1 MAPRIG
7 QKMIEITLPDK
18 SKRYFDEPPS
28 IFELAQDIGPGLA
41 KATLAGVI
49 NGEEYDA
56 CDLIEKNS
64 EVSIL
69 TNKDQQGIDIIR
81 HSCAHLFGHAI
92 KQIFPKTKMAIGP
105 IIEDGFY
112 YDIDLDHKL
121 TQQDLAMIEKRMK
134 ELARTSYLVEKK
146 VVPHKEAVKVFKS
159 SKEDYKLEILKDID
173 NSEKVAL
180 PASLILKYLQKI
192 LRPLVL
198 FVNFFS
204 NFFMRLLGT
213 KETTINEDLSPEELK
228 SVLENSGDLIPK
240 KYQDM
245 LISVLELDKVSVD
258 EVMTQRSV
266 VIGIDIN
273 QPIENI
279 LSNLQNNQKD
289 FLPVYNESLDDLR
302 GVIDLYGI
310 TSFLSN
316 EDKSIESLIESLDEA
331 YFIPENTPLS
341 TQLFNFQKNKKTVA
355 VIIDEY
361 GSVKGLVTI
370 KDVLEEIVGELATDI
385 DRETVEIMEQKDGS
399 YLIDA
404 SIPLR
409 ELNKKL
415 NWQLPING
423 AKTLNGLIIDQ
434 VETIPE
440 NNIKIEIDNYA
451 IETVLIRNNM
461 IKIARVLQVEQ
472 EDEELSDD

>member
-1 MAPRIG
+1 MMSLNRYRLKHLVKENDKGAIRADKLLKRPDRLLGVILIG
-7 QKMIEITLPDK
+7 NNFVNILAASLTTVLCLNLFGDSGVVIGSIVLTLIILVFAEIT
-18 SKRYFDEPPS
+18 
-28 IFELAQDIGPGLA
+28 
-41 KATLAGVI
+41 
-49 NGEEYDA
+49 
-56 CDLIEKNS
+56 
-64 EVSIL
+64 
-69 TNKDQQGIDIIR
+69 
-81 HSCAHLFGHAI
+81 
-92 KQIFPKTKMAIGP
+92 PKTFAA
-105 IIEDGFY
+105 
-112 YDIDLDHKL
+112 L
-121 TQQDLAMIEKRMK
+121 
-134 ELARTSYLVEKK
+134 
-146 VVPHKEAVKVFKS
+146 
-159 SKEDYKLEILKDID
+159 

-228 SVLENSGDLIPK
+228 SVLENSGELIPK

-258 EVMTQRSV
+258 EVMTQRSE
-266 VIGIDIN
+266 VIGLDIN

-279 LSNLQNNQKD
+279 LSSLQNNQKD

-310 TSFLSN
+310 TSFLAN

-385 DRETVEIMEQKDGS
+385 DKETVEIMEQKDGS

-461 IKIARVLQVEQ
+461 IKIARVLQIKQ

>member
-1 MAPRIG
+1 MMSLNRYRLKHLVKENDKGAIRADKLLKRPDRLLGVILIG
-7 QKMIEITLPDK
+7 NNFVNILAASLTTVLCLNLFGDSGVVIGSIVLTLIILVFAEIT
-18 SKRYFDEPPS
+18 
-28 IFELAQDIGPGLA
+28 
-41 KATLAGVI
+41 
-49 NGEEYDA
+49 
-56 CDLIEKNS
+56 
-64 EVSIL
+64 
-69 TNKDQQGIDIIR
+69 
-81 HSCAHLFGHAI
+81 
-92 KQIFPKTKMAIGP
+92 PKTFAA
-105 IIEDGFY
+105 
-112 YDIDLDHKL
+112 L
-121 TQQDLAMIEKRMK
+121 
-134 ELARTSYLVEKK
+134 
-146 VVPHKEAVKVFKS
+146 
-159 SKEDYKLEILKDID
+159 

-258 EVMTQRSV
+258 EVMTQRSE

-440 NNIKIEIDNYA
+440 NNIKIEIENYS

-461 IKIARVLQVEQ
+461 IKIARVLQILK

>member
-1 MAPRIG
+1 MMSLNRYRLKHLVKENDKGAIRAEKLLRRPDRLLGVILIG
-7 QKMIEITLPDK
+7 NNFVNILAASLTTVLCLNLFGDSGVVIGSIVLTLIILIFAEIT
-18 SKRYFDEPPS
+18 
-28 IFELAQDIGPGLA
+28 
-41 KATLAGVI
+41 
-49 NGEEYDA
+49 
-56 CDLIEKNS
+56 
-64 EVSIL
+64 
-69 TNKDQQGIDIIR
+69 
-81 HSCAHLFGHAI
+81 
-92 KQIFPKTKMAIGP
+92 PKTFAA
-105 IIEDGFY
+105 
-112 YDIDLDHKL
+112 L
-121 TQQDLAMIEKRMK
+121 
-134 ELARTSYLVEKK
+134 
-146 VVPHKEAVKVFKS
+146 
-159 SKEDYKLEILKDID
+159 

-180 PASLILKYLQKI
+180 PASFILKYLQKI

-204 NFFMRLLGT
+204 NFFMRILGT
-213 KETTINEDLSPEELK
+213 KETSINEDLSPEELK

-258 EVMTQRSV
+258 EVMTQRSE

-279 LSNLQNNQKD
+279 LNNLQKNQKD
-289 FLPVYNESLDDLR
+289 FLPVYAESLDELK
-302 GVIDLYGI
+302 GIIDLYGI
-310 TSFLSN
+310 TAFLSN

-331 YFIPENTPLS
+331 YFTPENTPLS

-355 VIIDEY
+355 VVIDEY
-361 GSVKGLVTI
+361 GSVKGIVTI

-385 DRETVEIMEQKDGS
+385 DKETVEIMKQKDGS

-434 VETIPE
+434 IETIPE
-440 NNIKIEIDNYA
+440 NNIKIEIENYLV
-451 IETVLIRNNM
+451 ETVLIRNNM
-461 IKIARVLQVEQ
+461 IKIARVLQLKE
-472 EDEELSDD
+472 EEELNDE

>member
-1 MAPRIG
+1 MMSLNRYRLKHLVKENDKGAIRADKLLKRPDRLLGVILIG
-7 QKMIEITLPDK
+7 NNFVNILAASLTTVLCLNLFGDSGVVIGSIVLTLIILVFAEIT
-18 SKRYFDEPPS
+18 
-28 IFELAQDIGPGLA
+28 
-41 KATLAGVI
+41 
-49 NGEEYDA
+49 
-56 CDLIEKNS
+56 
-64 EVSIL
+64 
-69 TNKDQQGIDIIR
+69 
-81 HSCAHLFGHAI
+81 
-92 KQIFPKTKMAIGP
+92 PKTFAA
-105 IIEDGFY
+105 
-112 YDIDLDHKL
+112 L
-121 TQQDLAMIEKRMK
+121 
-134 ELARTSYLVEKK
+134 
-146 VVPHKEAVKVFKS
+146 
-159 SKEDYKLEILKDID
+159 

-258 EVMTQRSV
+258 EVMTQRSE

-385 DRETVEIMEQKDGS
+385 DRETVELMEQKDGS

-461 IKIARVLQVEQ
+461 IKIARVLQIKQ

>member
-1 MAPRIG
+1 MMSLNRYRLKHLVKENDKGAIRADKLLKRPDRLLGVILIG
-7 QKMIEITLPDK
+7 NNFVNILAASLTTVLCLNLFGDSGVVIGSIVLTLIILVFAEIT
-18 SKRYFDEPPS
+18 
-28 IFELAQDIGPGLA
+28 
-41 KATLAGVI
+41 
-49 NGEEYDA
+49 
-56 CDLIEKNS
+56 
-64 EVSIL
+64 
-69 TNKDQQGIDIIR
+69 
-81 HSCAHLFGHAI
+81 
-92 KQIFPKTKMAIGP
+92 PKTFAA
-105 IIEDGFY
+105 
-112 YDIDLDHKL
+112 L
-121 TQQDLAMIEKRMK
+121 
-134 ELARTSYLVEKK
+134 
-146 VVPHKEAVKVFKS
+146 
-159 SKEDYKLEILKDID
+159 

-258 EVMTQRSV
+258 EVMTQRSE

-440 NNIKIEIDNYA
+440 NNIKIEIDDYA

-461 IKIARVLQVEQ
+461 IKIARVLQIEQ

>member
-1 MAPRIG
+1 LADFNPWMLLSSIIFLLFISAFFSGVETAMMSLNRYRLKHLVKENNKGAIRADKLLKRPDRLLGVILIG
-7 QKMIEITLPDK
+7 NNFVNILAASLTTVLCLNLFGDSGVVIGSIVLTLFILVFAEIT
-18 SKRYFDEPPS
+18 
-28 IFELAQDIGPGLA
+28 
-41 KATLAGVI
+41 
-49 NGEEYDA
+49 
-56 CDLIEKNS
+56 
-64 EVSIL
+64 
-69 TNKDQQGIDIIR
+69 
-81 HSCAHLFGHAI
+81 
-92 KQIFPKTKMAIGP
+92 PKTFAA
-105 IIEDGFY
+105 
-112 YDIDLDHKL
+112 L
-121 TQQDLAMIEKRMK
+121 
-134 ELARTSYLVEKK
+134 
-146 VVPHKEAVKVFKS
+146 
-159 SKEDYKLEILKDID
+159 

-180 PASLILKYLQKI
+180 PASLTLKYLQKI

-258 EVMTQRSV
+258 EVMTQRSE

-273 QPIENI
+273 QAVENI

-289 FLPVYNESLDDLR
+289 FLPVYDESLDNLR

-355 VIIDEY
+355 VVIDEY
-361 GSVKGLVTI
+361 GSVKGIVTI

-385 DRETVEIMEQKDGS
+385 DKETVEIMEQKDGS

-415 NWQLPING
+415 NWQLPVNG

-434 VETIPE
+434 IETIPE
-440 NNIKIEIDNYA
+440 KNIKIKIENYSV
-451 IETVLIRNNM
+451 ETVLIRNNM
-461 IKIARVLQVEQ
+461 IKIARVLQLIEK
-472 EDEELSDD
+472 DERLSDE

>member
-1 MAPRIG
+1 MAINRYRLKYLAKEKNRAAIRIEKLLRRPDRLLG
-7 QKMIEITLPDK
+7 IILIGNNFVNILAASLTTVLCLNLFGDSGVVIGSIVLTLIILVFAEIT
-18 SKRYFDEPPS
+18 
-28 IFELAQDIGPGLA
+28 
-41 KATLAGVI
+41 
-49 NGEEYDA
+49 
-56 CDLIEKNS
+56 
-64 EVSIL
+64 
-69 TNKDQQGIDIIR
+69 
-81 HSCAHLFGHAI
+81 
-92 KQIFPKTKMAIGP
+92 PKTFAA
-105 IIEDGFY
+105 
-112 YDIDLDHKL
+112 L
-121 TQQDLAMIEKRMK
+121 
-134 ELARTSYLVEKK
+134 
-146 VVPHKEAVKVFKS
+146 
-159 SKEDYKLEILKDID
+159 

-258 EVMTQRSV
+258 EVMTQRSE

-273 QPIENI
+273 QPIETI

-461 IKIARVLQVEQ
+461 IKIARVLQIEQ

>member
-1 MAPRIG
+1 MLLSSIIFLLFISAFFSGVETAMMSLNRYRLKHLVKENNKGAIRADKLLKRPDRLLGVILIG
-7 QKMIEITLPDK
+7 NNFVNILAASLTTVLCLKFFGDSGVVIGSIVLTLFILVFAEIT
-18 SKRYFDEPPS
+18 
-28 IFELAQDIGPGLA
+28 
-41 KATLAGVI
+41 
-49 NGEEYDA
+49 
-56 CDLIEKNS
+56 
-64 EVSIL
+64 
-69 TNKDQQGIDIIR
+69 
-81 HSCAHLFGHAI
+81 
-92 KQIFPKTKMAIGP
+92 PKTFAA
-105 IIEDGFY
+105 
-112 YDIDLDHKL
+112 L
-121 TQQDLAMIEKRMK
+121 
-134 ELARTSYLVEKK
+134 
-146 VVPHKEAVKVFKS
+146 
-159 SKEDYKLEILKDID
+159 

-258 EVMTQRSV
+258 EVMTQRSE

-273 QPIENI
+273 QAVENI

-289 FLPVYNESLDDLR
+289 FLPVYDESLDNLR

-355 VIIDEY
+355 VVIDEY
-361 GSVKGLVTI
+361 GSVKGIVTI

-385 DRETVEIMEQKDGS
+385 DKETVEIMEQKDGS

-415 NWQLPING
+415 NWQLPVNG

-434 VETIPE
+434 IETIPE
-440 NNIKIEIDNYA
+440 KNIKIKIENYSV
-451 IETVLIRNNM
+451 ETVLIRNNM
-461 IKIARVLQVEQ
+461 IKIARVLQLIEK
-472 EDEELSDD
+472 DERLSDE

>member
-1 MAPRIG
+1 MYKRQGNNFVNILAASLTTVLCLNLFGDSGVVIG
-7 QKMIEITLPDK
+7 SIVLTLIILVFAEIT
-18 SKRYFDEPPS
+18 
-28 IFELAQDIGPGLA
+28 
-41 KATLAGVI
+41 
-49 NGEEYDA
+49 
-56 CDLIEKNS
+56 
-64 EVSIL
+64 
-69 TNKDQQGIDIIR
+69 
-81 HSCAHLFGHAI
+81 
-92 KQIFPKTKMAIGP
+92 PKTFAA
-105 IIEDGFY
+105 
-112 YDIDLDHKL
+112 L
-121 TQQDLAMIEKRMK
+121 
-134 ELARTSYLVEKK
+134 
-146 VVPHKEAVKVFKS
+146 
-159 SKEDYKLEILKDID
+159 

-258 EVMTQRSV
+258 EVMTQRSE

-440 NNIKIEIDNYA
+440 NNIKIEIENYS

-461 IKIARVLQVEQ
+461 IKIARVLQIEQ

>member
-1 MAPRIG
+1 MMSLNRYRLKHLVKENDKGAIRADKLLKRPDRLLGVILIG
-7 QKMIEITLPDK
+7 NNFVNILAASLTTVLCLNLFGDSGVVIGSIVLTLIILVFAEIT
-18 SKRYFDEPPS
+18 
-28 IFELAQDIGPGLA
+28 
-41 KATLAGVI
+41 
-49 NGEEYDA
+49 
-56 CDLIEKNS
+56 
-64 EVSIL
+64 
-69 TNKDQQGIDIIR
+69 
-81 HSCAHLFGHAI
+81 
-92 KQIFPKTKMAIGP
+92 PKTFAA
-105 IIEDGFY
+105 
-112 YDIDLDHKL
+112 L
-121 TQQDLAMIEKRMK
+121 
-134 ELARTSYLVEKK
+134 
-146 VVPHKEAVKVFKS
+146 
-159 SKEDYKLEILKDID
+159 

-180 PASLILKYLQKI
+180 PASLVLKYLQKI

-258 EVMTQRSV
+258 EVMTQRSE

-440 NNIKIEIDNYA
+440 NNIKIEIENYS

>member
-1 MAPRIG
+1 MMSLNRYRLKHLVKENDKGAIRADKLLKRPDRLLGVILIG
-7 QKMIEITLPDK
+7 NNFVNILAASLTTVLCLNLFGDSGVVIGSIVLTLIILVFAEIT
-18 SKRYFDEPPS
+18 
-28 IFELAQDIGPGLA
+28 
-41 KATLAGVI
+41 
-49 NGEEYDA
+49 
-56 CDLIEKNS
+56 
-64 EVSIL
+64 
-69 TNKDQQGIDIIR
+69 
-81 HSCAHLFGHAI
+81 
-92 KQIFPKTKMAIGP
+92 PKTFAA
-105 IIEDGFY
+105 
-112 YDIDLDHKL
+112 L
-121 TQQDLAMIEKRMK
+121 
-134 ELARTSYLVEKK
+134 
-146 VVPHKEAVKVFKS
+146 
-159 SKEDYKLEILKDID
+159 

-258 EVMTQRSV
+258 EVMTQRSE
-266 VIGIDIN
+266 VIGIDLN
-273 QPIENI
+273 QPIEII

-341 TQLFNFQKNKKTVA
+341 TQLFNFQKNKRTVA

-461 IKIARVLQVEQ
+461 IKIARVLQIKQ

>member
-1 MAPRIG
+1 MMSLNRYRLKHLVKENDKGAIRADKLLKRPDRLLGVILIG
-7 QKMIEITLPDK
+7 NNFVNILAASLTTVLCLNLFGDSGVVIGSIVLTLIILVFAEIT
-18 SKRYFDEPPS
+18 
-28 IFELAQDIGPGLA
+28 
-41 KATLAGVI
+41 
-49 NGEEYDA
+49 
-56 CDLIEKNS
+56 
-64 EVSIL
+64 
-69 TNKDQQGIDIIR
+69 
-81 HSCAHLFGHAI
+81 
-92 KQIFPKTKMAIGP
+92 PKTFAA
-105 IIEDGFY
+105 
-112 YDIDLDHKL
+112 L
-121 TQQDLAMIEKRMK
+121 
-134 ELARTSYLVEKK
+134 
-146 VVPHKEAVKVFKS
+146 
-159 SKEDYKLEILKDID
+159 

-258 EVMTQRSV
+258 EVMTQRSEV
-266 VIGIDIN
+266 VGIDIN
-273 QPIENI
+273 QPIETI

-440 NNIKIEIDNYA
+440 NNIKIEIENYS

-461 IKIARVLQVEQ
+461 IKIARVLQIEQ

>member
-1 MAPRIG
+1 MMSLNRYRLKHLVKENDKGAIRADKLLKRPDRLLGVILIG
-7 QKMIEITLPDK
+7 NNFVNILAASLTTVLCLNLFGDSGVVIGSIVLTLIILVFAEIT
-18 SKRYFDEPPS
+18 
-28 IFELAQDIGPGLA
+28 
-41 KATLAGVI
+41 
-49 NGEEYDA
+49 
-56 CDLIEKNS
+56 
-64 EVSIL
+64 
-69 TNKDQQGIDIIR
+69 
-81 HSCAHLFGHAI
+81 
-92 KQIFPKTKMAIGP
+92 PKTFAA
-105 IIEDGFY
+105 
-112 YDIDLDHKL
+112 L
-121 TQQDLAMIEKRMK
+121 
-134 ELARTSYLVEKK
+134 
-146 VVPHKEAVKVFKS
+146 
-159 SKEDYKLEILKDID
+159 

-180 PASLILKYLQKI
+180 PASLVLKYLQKI

-258 EVMTQRSV
+258 EVMTQRSE

-273 QPIENI
+273 QPIETI

-440 NNIKIEIDNYA
+440 NNIKIEIENYS

-461 IKIARVLQVEQ
+461 IKIARVLQIEQ
-472 EDEELSDD
+472 EDEEISDD

>member
-1 MAPRIG
+1 MMSLNRYRLKHLVKENDKGAIRADKLLKRPDRLLGVILIG
-7 QKMIEITLPDK
+7 NNFVNILAASLTTVLCLNLFGDSGVVIGSIVLTLIILVFAEIT
-18 SKRYFDEPPS
+18 
-28 IFELAQDIGPGLA
+28 
-41 KATLAGVI
+41 
-49 NGEEYDA
+49 
-56 CDLIEKNS
+56 
-64 EVSIL
+64 
-69 TNKDQQGIDIIR
+69 
-81 HSCAHLFGHAI
+81 
-92 KQIFPKTKMAIGP
+92 PKTFAA
-105 IIEDGFY
+105 
-112 YDIDLDHKL
+112 L
-121 TQQDLAMIEKRMK
+121 
-134 ELARTSYLVEKK
+134 
-146 VVPHKEAVKVFKS
+146 
-159 SKEDYKLEILKDID
+159 

-258 EVMTQRSV
+258 EVMTQRSE

-273 QPIENI
+273 QPIETI

-461 IKIARVLQVEQ
+461 IKIARVLQIEQ
-472 EDEELSDD
+472 EDEELNDD

>member
-1 MAPRIG
+1 MMSLNRYRLKHLVKENDKGAIRAEKLLKRPDRLLGVILIG
-7 QKMIEITLPDK
+7 NNFVNILAASLTTVLCLNLFGDSGVVIGSIVLTLFILVFAEIT
-18 SKRYFDEPPS
+18 
-28 IFELAQDIGPGLA
+28 
-41 KATLAGVI
+41 
-49 NGEEYDA
+49 
-56 CDLIEKNS
+56 
-64 EVSIL
+64 
-69 TNKDQQGIDIIR
+69 
-81 HSCAHLFGHAI
+81 
-92 KQIFPKTKMAIGP
+92 PKTFAA
-105 IIEDGFY
+105 
-112 YDIDLDHKL
+112 L
-121 TQQDLAMIEKRMK
+121 
-134 ELARTSYLVEKK
+134 
-146 VVPHKEAVKVFKS
+146 
-159 SKEDYKLEILKDID
+159 

-258 EVMTQRSV
+258 EVMTQRSE

-289 FLPVYNESLDDLR
+289 FLPIYDESIDDLR
-302 GVIDLYGI
+302 GVIDLYGV

-355 VIIDEY
+355 VVIDEY
-361 GSVKGLVTI
+361 GSVKGIVTI

-385 DRETVEIMEQKDGS
+385 DKETIEIMEQKDGS

-415 NWQLPING
+415 NWQLPFNG
-423 AKTLNGLIIDQ
+423 AKTLNGLIIDEI
-434 VETIPE
+434 ETIPE
-440 NNIKIEIDNYA
+440 KNIKIEIENYS

-461 IKIARVLQVEQ
+461 IKIARVLQIDR
-472 EDEELSDD
+472 EDEELSEE

>member
-1 MAPRIG
+1 MMSLNRYRLKYLVKENDKGAIRADKLLKRPDRLLGVILIG
-7 QKMIEITLPDK
+7 NNFVNILAASLTTVLCLNLFGDSGVVIGSIVLTLIILIFAEIT
-18 SKRYFDEPPS
+18 
-28 IFELAQDIGPGLA
+28 
-41 KATLAGVI
+41 
-49 NGEEYDA
+49 
-56 CDLIEKNS
+56 
-64 EVSIL
+64 
-69 TNKDQQGIDIIR
+69 
-81 HSCAHLFGHAI
+81 
-92 KQIFPKTKMAIGP
+92 PKTFAA
-105 IIEDGFY
+105 
-112 YDIDLDHKL
+112 L
-121 TQQDLAMIEKRMK
+121 
-134 ELARTSYLVEKK
+134 
-146 VVPHKEAVKVFKS
+146 
-159 SKEDYKLEILKDID
+159 

-213 KETTINEDLSPEELK
+213 KNTSINEDLSPEELK
-228 SVLENSGDLIPK
+228 SVLENSGNLIPK

-258 EVMTQRSV
+258 EVMTQRSE

-279 LSNLQNNQKD
+279 LSTLQNNQKD

-316 EDKSIESLIESLDEA
+316 ENKSIESLIDSLDEA

-385 DRETVEIMEQKDGS
+385 DRESVEIMEQKDGS

-461 IKIARVLQVEQ
+461 IKIARVLQIKQ

>member
-1 MAPRIG
+1 MADVNPWMLLSSIVFLLFLSAFFSGVETAMMSLNRYRLKHLVKENDKGAIRADKLLKRPDRLLGVILIG
-7 QKMIEITLPDK
+7 NNFVNILAASLTTVLCLNLFGDSGVVIGSIVLTLFILVFAEIT
-18 SKRYFDEPPS
+18 
-28 IFELAQDIGPGLA
+28 
-41 KATLAGVI
+41 
-49 NGEEYDA
+49 
-56 CDLIEKNS
+56 
-64 EVSIL
+64 
-69 TNKDQQGIDIIR
+69 
-81 HSCAHLFGHAI
+81 
-92 KQIFPKTKMAIGP
+92 PKTFAA
-105 IIEDGFY
+105 
-112 YDIDLDHKL
+112 L
-121 TQQDLAMIEKRMK
+121 
-134 ELARTSYLVEKK
+134 
-146 VVPHKEAVKVFKS
+146 
-159 SKEDYKLEILKDID
+159 

-204 NFFMRLLGT
+204 NFFMRLLGS

-258 EVMTQRSV
+258 EVMTQRSE

-273 QPIENI
+273 QTVENI

-289 FLPVYNESLDDLR
+289 FLPVYDESLDDLR

-355 VIIDEY
+355 VVIDEY
-361 GSVKGLVTI
+361 GSVKGIVTI

-385 DRETVEIMEQKDGS
+385 DKETVEIMEQKDGS

-415 NWQLPING
+415 NWQLPVNG

-434 VETIPE
+434 IETIPE
-440 NNIKIEIDNYA
+440 KNIKIEIENYSV
-451 IETVLIRNNM
+451 ETVLIRNNM
-461 IKIARVLQVEQ
+461 IKIARVLQLIEK
-472 EDEELSDD
+472 DERLSDE

>member
-1 MAPRIG
+1 MMSLNRYRLKHLVKENNKGAIRADKLLKRPDRLLGVILIG
-7 QKMIEITLPDK
+7 NNFVNILAASLTTVLCLNLFGDSGVVIGSIVLTLFILVFAEIT
-18 SKRYFDEPPS
+18 
-28 IFELAQDIGPGLA
+28 
-41 KATLAGVI
+41 
-49 NGEEYDA
+49 
-56 CDLIEKNS
+56 
-64 EVSIL
+64 
-69 TNKDQQGIDIIR
+69 
-81 HSCAHLFGHAI
+81 
-92 KQIFPKTKMAIGP
+92 PKTFAA
-105 IIEDGFY
+105 
-112 YDIDLDHKL
+112 L
-121 TQQDLAMIEKRMK
+121 
-134 ELARTSYLVEKK
+134 
-146 VVPHKEAVKVFKS
+146 
-159 SKEDYKLEILKDID
+159 

-258 EVMTQRSV
+258 EVMTQRSE

-273 QPIENI
+273 QTVENI

-289 FLPVYNESLDDLR
+289 FLPVYDESLDDLR

-316 EDKSIESLIESLDEA
+316 EDKSIERLIESLDEA

-355 VIIDEY
+355 VVIDEY
-361 GSVKGLVTI
+361 GSVKGIVTI

-385 DRETVEIMEQKDGS
+385 DKETVEIMEQKDGS

-415 NWQLPING
+415 NWQLPVNG

-434 VETIPE
+434 IETIPE
-440 NNIKIEIDNYA
+440 KNIKIEIENYSV
-451 IETVLIRNNM
+451 ETVLIRNNM
-461 IKIARVLQVEQ
+461 IKIARVLQLIEK
-472 EDEELSDD
+472 DERLSDE

>member
-1 MAPRIG
+1 MMSLNRYRLKHLVKENDKGAIRADKLLKRPDRLLGVILIG
-7 QKMIEITLPDK
+7 NNFVNILAASLTTVLCLNVFGDSGVVIGSIVLTLIILVFAEIT
-18 SKRYFDEPPS
+18 
-28 IFELAQDIGPGLA
+28 
-41 KATLAGVI
+41 
-49 NGEEYDA
+49 
-56 CDLIEKNS
+56 
-64 EVSIL
+64 
-69 TNKDQQGIDIIR
+69 
-81 HSCAHLFGHAI
+81 
-92 KQIFPKTKMAIGP
+92 PKTFAA
-105 IIEDGFY
+105 
-112 YDIDLDHKL
+112 L
-121 TQQDLAMIEKRMK
+121 
-134 ELARTSYLVEKK
+134 
-146 VVPHKEAVKVFKS
+146 
-159 SKEDYKLEILKDID
+159 

-180 PASLILKYLQKI
+180 PASLVLKYLQKI

-258 EVMTQRSV
+258 EVMTQRSE

-273 QPIENI
+273 QPRENI

-440 NNIKIEIDNYA
+440 NNIKIEIENYS

>member
-1 MAPRIG
+1 MMSLNRYRLKHLVKENDKGAIRADKLLKRPDRLLGVILIG
-7 QKMIEITLPDK
+7 NNFVNILAASLTTVLCLNLFGDSGVVIGSIVLTLIILVFAEIT
-18 SKRYFDEPPS
+18 
-28 IFELAQDIGPGLA
+28 
-41 KATLAGVI
+41 
-49 NGEEYDA
+49 
-56 CDLIEKNS
+56 
-64 EVSIL
+64 
-69 TNKDQQGIDIIR
+69 
-81 HSCAHLFGHAI
+81 
-92 KQIFPKTKMAIGP
+92 PKTFAA
-105 IIEDGFY
+105 
-112 YDIDLDHKL
+112 L
-121 TQQDLAMIEKRMK
+121 
-134 ELARTSYLVEKK
+134 
-146 VVPHKEAVKVFKS
+146 
-159 SKEDYKLEILKDID
+159 

-204 NFFMRLLGT
+204 NFFMRILGT

-258 EVMTQRSV
+258 EVMTQRSEIV
-266 VIGIDIN
+266 GIDIN

-385 DRETVEIMEQKDGS
+385 DRETLEIMEQKDGS

-440 NNIKIEIDNYA
+440 DNIKIEIDNYA

-461 IKIARVLQVEQ
+461 IKIARVLQIEQ
-472 EDEELSDD
+472 EDEELGDD

>member
-1 MAPRIG
+1 LVKENDKGAIRADKLLKRPDRLLGVILIG
-7 QKMIEITLPDK
+7 NNFVNILAASLTTVLCINLFGDSGVVIGSIVLTLIILVFAEIT
-18 SKRYFDEPPS
+18 
-28 IFELAQDIGPGLA
+28 
-41 KATLAGVI
+41 
-49 NGEEYDA
+49 
-56 CDLIEKNS
+56 
-64 EVSIL
+64 
-69 TNKDQQGIDIIR
+69 
-81 HSCAHLFGHAI
+81 
-92 KQIFPKTKMAIGP
+92 PKTFAA
-105 IIEDGFY
+105 
-112 YDIDLDHKL
+112 L
-121 TQQDLAMIEKRMK
+121 
-134 ELARTSYLVEKK
+134 
-146 VVPHKEAVKVFKS
+146 
-159 SKEDYKLEILKDID
+159 

-258 EVMTQRSV
+258 EVMTQRSE

-310 TSFLSN
+310 TAFLSN

-385 DRETVEIMEQKDGS
+385 DKETVEIMKQKDGS

-404 SIPLR
+404 SVPLR

-440 NNIKIEIDNYA
+440 NNIKIEIDNYV

-461 IKIARVLQVEQ
+461 IKIARVLQIKQ

>member
-1 MAPRIG
+1 MMSLNRYRLKYLVKENDKGAIRADKLLKRPDRLLGVILIG
-7 QKMIEITLPDK
+7 NNFVNILAASLTTVLCLNLFGDSGVVIGSIVLTLIILVFAEIT
-18 SKRYFDEPPS
+18 
-28 IFELAQDIGPGLA
+28 
-41 KATLAGVI
+41 
-49 NGEEYDA
+49 
-56 CDLIEKNS
+56 
-64 EVSIL
+64 
-69 TNKDQQGIDIIR
+69 
-81 HSCAHLFGHAI
+81 
-92 KQIFPKTKMAIGP
+92 PKTFAA
-105 IIEDGFY
+105 
-112 YDIDLDHKL
+112 L
-121 TQQDLAMIEKRMK
+121 
-134 ELARTSYLVEKK
+134 
-146 VVPHKEAVKVFKS
+146 
-159 SKEDYKLEILKDID
+159 

-213 KETTINEDLSPEELK
+213 KNTSINEDLSPEELK

-258 EVMTQRSV
+258 EVMTQRSE

-279 LSNLQNNQKD
+279 LSALQNNQKD

-316 EDKSIESLIESLDEA
+316 ENKSIESLIDSLDEA

-385 DRETVEIMEQKDGS
+385 DRESVEIMEQKDGS

-461 IKIARVLQVEQ
+461 IKIARVLQIKE

>member
-1 MAPRIG
+1 MYFLEDSLTTVLCLNLFGDSGVVIG
-7 QKMIEITLPDK
+7 SIVLTLIILVFAEIT
-18 SKRYFDEPPS
+18 
-28 IFELAQDIGPGLA
+28 
-41 KATLAGVI
+41 
-49 NGEEYDA
+49 
-56 CDLIEKNS
+56 
-64 EVSIL
+64 
-69 TNKDQQGIDIIR
+69 
-81 HSCAHLFGHAI
+81 
-92 KQIFPKTKMAIGP
+92 PKTFAA
-105 IIEDGFY
+105 
-112 YDIDLDHKL
+112 L
-121 TQQDLAMIEKRMK
+121 
-134 ELARTSYLVEKK
+134 
-146 VVPHKEAVKVFKS
+146 
-159 SKEDYKLEILKDID
+159 

-213 KETTINEDLSPEELK
+213 KNTSINEDLSPEELK

-258 EVMTQRSV
+258 EVMTQRSE

-279 LSNLQNNQKD
+279 LSTLQNNQKD

-316 EDKSIESLIESLDEA
+316 ENKSIESLIDSLDEA

-385 DRETVEIMEQKDGS
+385 DRESVEIMEQKDGS

-461 IKIARVLQVEQ
+461 IKIARVLQIKQ

>member
-1 MAPRIG
+1 MMSLNRYRLKHLVKENDKGAIRADKLLKRPDRLLGVILIG
-7 QKMIEITLPDK
+7 NNFVNILAASLTTVLCLNLFGDSGVVIGSIVLTLIILVFAEIT
-18 SKRYFDEPPS
+18 
-28 IFELAQDIGPGLA
+28 
-41 KATLAGVI
+41 
-49 NGEEYDA
+49 
-56 CDLIEKNS
+56 
-64 EVSIL
+64 
-69 TNKDQQGIDIIR
+69 
-81 HSCAHLFGHAI
+81 
-92 KQIFPKTKMAIGP
+92 PKTFAA
-105 IIEDGFY
+105 
-112 YDIDLDHKL
+112 L
-121 TQQDLAMIEKRMK
+121 
-134 ELARTSYLVEKK
+134 
-146 VVPHKEAVKVFKS
+146 
-159 SKEDYKLEILKDID
+159 

-228 SVLENSGDLIPK
+228 SVLENSGDLITK

-258 EVMTQRSV
+258 EVMTQRSE

-273 QPIENI
+273 QPIETI

-440 NNIKIEIDNYA
+440 NNIKIEIENYS

-461 IKIARVLQVEQ
+461 IKIARVLQIEQ

>member
-1 MAPRIG
+1 MLFSGIVFLLFLSAFFSGVETAMMSLNRYRLKHLVKENDKGAIRADKLLKRPDRLLGVILIG
-7 QKMIEITLPDK
+7 NNFVNILAASLTTVLCLNLFGDSGVVIGSIVLTLIILVFAEIT
-18 SKRYFDEPPS
+18 
-28 IFELAQDIGPGLA
+28 
-41 KATLAGVI
+41 
-49 NGEEYDA
+49 
-56 CDLIEKNS
+56 
-64 EVSIL
+64 
-69 TNKDQQGIDIIR
+69 
-81 HSCAHLFGHAI
+81 
-92 KQIFPKTKMAIGP
+92 PKTFAA
-105 IIEDGFY
+105 
-112 YDIDLDHKL
+112 L
-121 TQQDLAMIEKRMK
+121 
-134 ELARTSYLVEKK
+134 
-146 VVPHKEAVKVFKS
+146 
-159 SKEDYKLEILKDID
+159 

-204 NFFMRLLGT
+204 NFFMRLMGT

-258 EVMTQRSV
+258 EVMTQRSE

-440 NNIKIEIDNYA
+440 NNIKIEIENYS

-461 IKIARVLQVEQ
+461 IKIARVLQIEQ

>member
-1 MAPRIG
+1 MMSLNRYRLKHLVKENDKGAIRADKLLKRPDRLLGVILIG
-7 QKMIEITLPDK
+7 NNFVNILAASLTTVLCLNLFGDSGVVIGSIVLTLIILVFAEIT
-18 SKRYFDEPPS
+18 
-28 IFELAQDIGPGLA
+28 
-41 KATLAGVI
+41 
-49 NGEEYDA
+49 
-56 CDLIEKNS
+56 
-64 EVSIL
+64 
-69 TNKDQQGIDIIR
+69 
-81 HSCAHLFGHAI
+81 
-92 KQIFPKTKMAIGP
+92 PKTFAA
-105 IIEDGFY
+105 
-112 YDIDLDHKL
+112 L
-121 TQQDLAMIEKRMK
+121 
-134 ELARTSYLVEKK
+134 
-146 VVPHKEAVKVFKS
+146 
-159 SKEDYKLEILKDID
+159 

-180 PASLILKYLQKI
+180 PASLVLKYLQKI

-258 EVMTQRSV
+258 EVMTQRSE

-273 QPIENI
+273 QPIETI

-461 IKIARVLQVEQ
+461 IKIARVLQIEQ

>member
-1 MAPRIG
+1 MMSLNRYRLKHLVKENDKGAIRADKLLKRPDRLLGVILIG
-7 QKMIEITLPDK
+7 NNFVNILAASLTTVLCLNLFGDSGVVIGSIVLTLIILVFAEIT
-18 SKRYFDEPPS
+18 
-28 IFELAQDIGPGLA
+28 
-41 KATLAGVI
+41 
-49 NGEEYDA
+49 
-56 CDLIEKNS
+56 
-64 EVSIL
+64 
-69 TNKDQQGIDIIR
+69 
-81 HSCAHLFGHAI
+81 
-92 KQIFPKTKMAIGP
+92 PKTFAA
-105 IIEDGFY
+105 
-112 YDIDLDHKL
+112 L
-121 TQQDLAMIEKRMK
+121 
-134 ELARTSYLVEKK
+134 
-146 VVPHKEAVKVFKS
+146 
-159 SKEDYKLEILKDID
+159 

-180 PASLILKYLQKI
+180 PASLVLKYLQKI

-258 EVMTQRSV
+258 EVMTQRSE

-279 LSNLQNNQKD
+279 LNNLQNNQKD

>member
-1 MAPRIG
+1 MYKRQGSIVLTLIILVFA
-7 QKMIEITLPDK
+7 EIT
-18 SKRYFDEPPS
+18 
-28 IFELAQDIGPGLA
+28 
-41 KATLAGVI
+41 
-49 NGEEYDA
+49 
-56 CDLIEKNS
+56 
-64 EVSIL
+64 
-69 TNKDQQGIDIIR
+69 
-81 HSCAHLFGHAI
+81 
-92 KQIFPKTKMAIGP
+92 PKTFAA
-105 IIEDGFY
+105 
-112 YDIDLDHKL
+112 L
-121 TQQDLAMIEKRMK
+121 
-134 ELARTSYLVEKK
+134 
-146 VVPHKEAVKVFKS
+146 
-159 SKEDYKLEILKDID
+159 

-258 EVMTQRSV
+258 EVMTQRSE

-440 NNIKIEIDNYA
+440 NNIKIEIENYS

-461 IKIARVLQVEQ
+461 IKIARVLQIEQ

>member
-1 MAPRIG
+1 MADVNPWMLFSSIVFLLFLSAFFSGVETAMMSLNRYRLKHLVKENDKGAIRADKLLKRPDRLLGVILIG
-7 QKMIEITLPDK
+7 NNFVNILAASLTTVLCLNLFGDSGVVIGSIVLTLIILVFAEIT
-18 SKRYFDEPPS
+18 
-28 IFELAQDIGPGLA
+28 
-41 KATLAGVI
+41 
-49 NGEEYDA
+49 
-56 CDLIEKNS
+56 
-64 EVSIL
+64 
-69 TNKDQQGIDIIR
+69 
-81 HSCAHLFGHAI
+81 
-92 KQIFPKTKMAIGP
+92 PKTFAA
-105 IIEDGFY
+105 
-112 YDIDLDHKL
+112 L
-121 TQQDLAMIEKRMK
+121 
-134 ELARTSYLVEKK
+134 
-146 VVPHKEAVKVFKS
+146 
-159 SKEDYKLEILKDID
+159 

-213 KETTINEDLSPEELK
+213 RETTINENLSPEELK

-258 EVMTQRSV
+258 EVMTQRSE

-279 LSNLQNNQKD
+279 LNNLQNNQKD

-461 IKIARVLQVEQ
+461 IKIARVLQIEQ

>member
-1 MAPRIG
+1 LADVNPWMLFSSIVFLLFLSAFFSGVETAMMSLNRYRLKHLVKENDKGAIRADKLLKRPDRLLGVILIG
-7 QKMIEITLPDK
+7 NNFVNILAASLTTVLCLNLFGDSGVVIGSIVLTLIILVFAEIT
-18 SKRYFDEPPS
+18 
-28 IFELAQDIGPGLA
+28 
-41 KATLAGVI
+41 
-49 NGEEYDA
+49 
-56 CDLIEKNS
+56 
-64 EVSIL
+64 
-69 TNKDQQGIDIIR
+69 
-81 HSCAHLFGHAI
+81 
-92 KQIFPKTKMAIGP
+92 PKTFAA
-105 IIEDGFY
+105 
-112 YDIDLDHKL
+112 L
-121 TQQDLAMIEKRMK
+121 
-134 ELARTSYLVEKK
+134 
-146 VVPHKEAVKVFKS
+146 
-159 SKEDYKLEILKDID
+159 

-180 PASLILKYLQKI
+180 PASLVLKYLQKI

-258 EVMTQRSV
+258 EVMTQRSE

-404 SIPLR
+404 SVPLR

-461 IKIARVLQVEQ
+461 IKIARVLQIEQ

>member
-1 MAPRIG
+1 MMSLNRYRLKHLVKENDKGAIRADKLLKRPDRLLGVILIG
-7 QKMIEITLPDK
+7 NNFVNILAASLTTVLCLNLFGDSGVVIGSIVLTLIILVFAEIT
-18 SKRYFDEPPS
+18 
-28 IFELAQDIGPGLA
+28 
-41 KATLAGVI
+41 
-49 NGEEYDA
+49 
-56 CDLIEKNS
+56 
-64 EVSIL
+64 
-69 TNKDQQGIDIIR
+69 
-81 HSCAHLFGHAI
+81 
-92 KQIFPKTKMAIGP
+92 PKTFAA
-105 IIEDGFY
+105 
-112 YDIDLDHKL
+112 L
-121 TQQDLAMIEKRMK
+121 
-134 ELARTSYLVEKK
+134 
-146 VVPHKEAVKVFKS
+146 
-159 SKEDYKLEILKDID
+159 

-180 PASLILKYLQKI
+180 PASLVLKYLQKI

-258 EVMTQRSV
+258 EVMTQRSE

-440 NNIKIEIDNYA
+440 NNIKIEIDDYA

>member
-1 MAPRIG
+1 MTEFNPWMLLSSIVFLLFLSAFFSGVETAMMSLNRYRLKHLVKENDKGAIRADKLLKRPDRLLGVILIG
-7 QKMIEITLPDK
+7 NNFVNILAASLTTVLCLNLFGDSGVVIGSIVLTLFILVFAEIT
-18 SKRYFDEPPS
+18 
-28 IFELAQDIGPGLA
+28 
-41 KATLAGVI
+41 
-49 NGEEYDA
+49 
-56 CDLIEKNS
+56 
-64 EVSIL
+64 
-69 TNKDQQGIDIIR
+69 
-81 HSCAHLFGHAI
+81 
-92 KQIFPKTKMAIGP
+92 PKTFAA
-105 IIEDGFY
+105 
-112 YDIDLDHKL
+112 L
-121 TQQDLAMIEKRMK
+121 
-134 ELARTSYLVEKK
+134 
-146 VVPHKEAVKVFKS
+146 
-159 SKEDYKLEILKDID
+159 

-258 EVMTQRSV
+258 EVMTQRSE

-273 QPIENI
+273 QAVENI

-289 FLPVYNESLDDLR
+289 FLPVYDESLDDLR

-355 VIIDEY
+355 VVIDEY
-361 GSVKGLVTI
+361 GSVKGIVTI

-385 DRETVEIMEQKDGS
+385 DKETVEIMEQKDGS

-415 NWQLPING
+415 NWQLPVNG

-434 VETIPE
+434 IETIPE
-440 NNIKIEIDNYA
+440 KNIKIEIENYSV
-451 IETVLIRNNM
+451 ETVLIRNNM
-461 IKIARVLQVEQ
+461 IKIARVLQLIEK
-472 EDEELSDD
+472 DERLSDE

>member
-1 MAPRIG
+1 MTDVNPWMLFSSIVFLLFLSAFFSGVETAMMSLNRYRLKYLVKENDKGAIRADKLLKRPDRLLGVILIG
-7 QKMIEITLPDK
+7 NNFVNILAASLTTVLCLNLFGDSGVVIGSIVLTLIILVFAEIT
-18 SKRYFDEPPS
+18 
-28 IFELAQDIGPGLA
+28 
-41 KATLAGVI
+41 
-49 NGEEYDA
+49 
-56 CDLIEKNS
+56 
-64 EVSIL
+64 
-69 TNKDQQGIDIIR
+69 
-81 HSCAHLFGHAI
+81 
-92 KQIFPKTKMAIGP
+92 PKTFAA
-105 IIEDGFY
+105 
-112 YDIDLDHKL
+112 L
-121 TQQDLAMIEKRMK
+121 
-134 ELARTSYLVEKK
+134 
-146 VVPHKEAVKVFKS
+146 
-159 SKEDYKLEILKDID
+159 

-213 KETTINEDLSPEELK
+213 KNTSINEDLSPEELK

-258 EVMTQRSV
+258 EVMTQRSE

-279 LSNLQNNQKD
+279 LSTLQNNLKD

-316 EDKSIESLIESLDEA
+316 DNKSIESLIDSLDEA

-385 DRETVEIMEQKDGS
+385 DRESVEIMEQKDGS

-461 IKIARVLQVEQ
+461 IKIARVLQIEQ

>member
-1 MAPRIG
+1 MMSLNRYRLKHLVKENDKGAIRADKLLKRPDRLLGVILIG
-7 QKMIEITLPDK
+7 NNFVNILAASLTTVLCLNLFGDSGVVIGSIVLTLIILVFAEIT
-18 SKRYFDEPPS
+18 
-28 IFELAQDIGPGLA
+28 
-41 KATLAGVI
+41 
-49 NGEEYDA
+49 
-56 CDLIEKNS
+56 
-64 EVSIL
+64 
-69 TNKDQQGIDIIR
+69 
-81 HSCAHLFGHAI
+81 
-92 KQIFPKTKMAIGP
+92 PKTFAA
-105 IIEDGFY
+105 
-112 YDIDLDHKL
+112 L
-121 TQQDLAMIEKRMK
+121 
-134 ELARTSYLVEKK
+134 
-146 VVPHKEAVKVFKS
+146 
-159 SKEDYKLEILKDID
+159 

-213 KETTINEDLSPEELK
+213 KETSINEDLSPEELK

-258 EVMTQRSV
+258 EVMTQRSE

-279 LSNLQNNQKD
+279 LVNLQNNQKD

-302 GVIDLYGI
+302 GVIDLYGV

-370 KDVLEEIVGELATDI
+370 KDVLEEIVGELATDV
-385 DRETVEIMEQKDGS
+385 DKETVEIMEQKDGS

-461 IKIARVLQVEQ
+461 IKIARVLQIDQ
-472 EDEELSDD
+472 ENEELGDD

>member
-1 MAPRIG
+1 MMSLNRYRLKHLVKENNKGAIRADKLLKRPDRLLGVILIG
-7 QKMIEITLPDK
+7 NNFVNILAASLTTVLCLNLFGDSGVVIGSIVLTLFILVFAEIT
-18 SKRYFDEPPS
+18 
-28 IFELAQDIGPGLA
+28 
-41 KATLAGVI
+41 
-49 NGEEYDA
+49 
-56 CDLIEKNS
+56 
-64 EVSIL
+64 
-69 TNKDQQGIDIIR
+69 
-81 HSCAHLFGHAI
+81 
-92 KQIFPKTKMAIGP
+92 PKTFAA
-105 IIEDGFY
+105 
-112 YDIDLDHKL
+112 L
-121 TQQDLAMIEKRMK
+121 
-134 ELARTSYLVEKK
+134 
-146 VVPHKEAVKVFKS
+146 
-159 SKEDYKLEILKDID
+159 

-258 EVMTQRSV
+258 EVMTQRSE

-273 QPIENI
+273 QTVENI

-289 FLPVYNESLDDLR
+289 FLPVYDESLDNLR

-355 VIIDEY
+355 VVIDEY
-361 GSVKGLVTI
+361 GSVKGIVTI

-385 DRETVEIMEQKDGS
+385 DKETVEIMEQKDGS

-415 NWQLPING
+415 NWQLPVNG

-434 VETIPE
+434 IETIPE
-440 NNIKIEIDNYA
+440 KNIKIKIENYSV
-451 IETVLIRNNM
+451 ETVLIRNNM
-461 IKIARVLQVEQ
+461 IKIARVLQLIEK
-472 EDEELSDD
+472 DERLSDE